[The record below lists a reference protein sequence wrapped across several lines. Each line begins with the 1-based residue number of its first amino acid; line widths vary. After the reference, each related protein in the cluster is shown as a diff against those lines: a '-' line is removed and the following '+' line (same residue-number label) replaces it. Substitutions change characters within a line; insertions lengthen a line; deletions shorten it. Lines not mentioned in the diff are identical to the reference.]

1 MRRLSGKKG
10 IELTFNAII
19 IAVLCLMVLVVTL
32 LIYTGMMEKIIQELT
47 SSMSCEGRGGTCSA
61 DPCGEGNRAA
71 FSARGCQE
79 GQSHCCLAEG

>member
-1 MRRLSGKKG
+1 MRRFYGRKG

-32 LIYTGMMEKIIQELT
+32 LIYTGMMEKIIQDLT
-47 SSMSCEGRGGTCSA
+47 SFMSCEGRGGTCSA
-61 DPCGEGNRAA
+61 APCGEGYRAA

-79 GQSHCCLAEG
+79 GQTYCCSQDG